1 MRRPGIHAHAAR
13 SASAL
18 LIIVPNLPSLSPA
31 KTYELPCCPLSPLL
45 SFQSGSRPSVAS
57 SSSSSSSS
65 SSLPRYTLPTVLSPR
80 YGLWSLSGNCSCAD
94 SLFSLT
100 VPAWMTLPPFAKSVA
115 VVGSNSSSSNRDS
128 GHLPCPPP
136 PSSSFLQMR
145 KKHLRLGCLLG
156 YIAPRLEKVQE
167 GGGSVYVGR
176 ECVCVGREK

>member
-57 SSSSSSSS
+57 SSSSSSF
-65 SSLPRYTLPTVLSPR
+65 LPRYTLPTVLSPR

-176 ECVCVGREK
+176 VCVCVGREK